1 MKFHEIRRLDDGP
14 IDFAFYRE
22 QAISLRRQAIRETM
36 RRAGRRVGH
45 KSPFKVVLTT
55 LGALVAL
62 LFSTSSPDRFA

>member
-22 QAISLRRQAIRETM
+22 QAISLRRQAIREVM
-36 RRAGRRVGH
+36 GRVGR
-45 KSPFKVVLTT
+45 KSPFKVLAT
-55 LGALVAL
+55 LGSLVAL